1 MVINDFDP
9 YQNTQD
15 TTTTTTASSQ
25 DNDPLSVF
33 ETTPSA
39 PAGTATA
46 NDPFITGHD
55 HNLGDDN
62 NFQELPLH
70 DDDDDDDDDARE
82 VEIIDETPATEGDLL
97 GLGPDAVR
105 GNDASSSGV
114 GLAHESGM
122 WAYALNHDGGTSRR
136 HVNGGEIPETGYATV
151 TKDGDD
157 GGDGEGDAEQRRRG
171 LFSRWGSSRI
181 DGGDSNSQKS
191 PSAVGGGG
199 IFGRPFAGH
208 DDAAPTAAGEG
219 GLTGDDDLCNNNN
232 NNNNINSNNNNNNS
246 NNNRLDDEDDDDL
259 IDPELEEE
267 YDTDN
272 LLRPGDHI
280 YVWQS
285 YGINPRAYQRHAVV
299 YSVTHRGDDEPGIR
313 ADMTTL
319 SDYERQANDL
329 IAYDTSS
336 VYDEQHRSSLEV
348 TVVSFYHFQR
358 HAAHGAAQA
367 ATAASGSNRGK
378 RSGCKREL
386 LIDFLGPDAITK
398 KKPIHKV
405 RYGRQVKKGLLSQKA
420 SVGTALKKDAVGLI
434 LARVAY
440 LLDHPD
446 HLPEH
451 SALSANGECAAM
463 WCVTGRWC
471 TLQGASILQITSVG
485 QAGGALLAGGILSN
499 LTVLVPMPGLWGAAG
514 WWWYVPTTVAYPF
527 LVPMLVAFGMCSLV
541 PLEILRRN
549 RKKWRAIT
557 DGLNHEFWINADP
570 EVKDKYF
577 GIMATAER
585 EAEMRS
591 FFGVRENDATAED
604 SRYMPL
610 GGTPGGIDDDGED
623 DEDEVVAMQ
632 RLEKS
637 CATMDVDL
645 SGKPPSRSQSSS
657 GGWGSFMGSFRR
669 KEPNAGSQSLRELQ
683 RQGDSEIYEGEK
695 EGIIS

>member
-1 MVINDFDP
+1 MTIHNFDP
-9 YQNTQD
+9 YQNTQNTTTTS
-15 TTTTTTASSQ
+15 TTTTTTTISQ
-25 DNDPLSVF
+25 ENDPLSVF
-33 ETTPSA
+33 ETTTSNLPS
-39 PAGTATA
+39 GTANG
-46 NDPFITGHD
+46 ND
-55 HNLGDDN
+55 NGDAGDGE
-62 NFQELPLH
+62 FQELSIH
-70 DDDDDDDDDARE
+70 DDDDDDDE
-82 VEIIDETPATEGDLL
+82 PIEIIDESPSAARHEGGGEDDLL
-97 GLGPDAVR
+97 GLGGFDGHPR
-105 GNDASSSGV
+105 GGGNDASSGDGDGV
-114 GLAHESGM
+114 GLAKSSGM
-122 WAYALNHDGGTSRR
+122 WAYALNHDGGTSRQQ
-136 HVNGGEIPETGYATV
+136 VNGG
-151 TKDGDD
+151 DGDS
-157 GGDGEGDAEQRRRG
+157 GAGRSQRG
-171 LFSRWGSSRI
+171 LFSRWGSARNEDGDAGGSGAATSSRT
-181 DGGDSNSQKS
+181 
-191 PSAVGGGG
+191 VGGGG
-199 IFGRPFAGH
+199 IFGRPFAGNG

-219 GLTGDDDLCNNNN
+219 GLTGDDDLRESGRSKNDGGDGT
-232 NNNNINSNNNNNNS
+232 
-246 NNNRLDDEDDDDL
+246 LDDGDDDDL

-267 YDTDN
+267 HDMDN

-299 YSVTHRGDDEPGIR
+299 YSVTHRGDSEPSIK
-313 ADMTTL
+313 ANMTTL
-319 SDYERQANDL
+319 SDYEQQANDP
-329 IAYDTSS
+329 IAYDTSCI
-336 VYDEQHRSSLEV
+336 YDEQHRSSLEV

-358 HAAHGAAQA
+358 HHAHGAARA
-367 ATAASGSNRGK
+367 ATAASGSTRGK

-434 LARVAY
+434 LARVTY
-440 LLDHPD
+440 LLEHPD

-451 SALSANGECAAM
+451 NALSANGECAAM

-549 RKKWRAIT
+549 RKKWRGIT

-577 GIMATAER
+577 GMMATAER

-591 FFGVRENDATAED
+591 FFGVRENDTSAED

-610 GGTPGGIDDDGED
+610 GGTPGGIDDDD
-623 DEDEVVAMQ
+623 DEDEDEVLAMQ
-632 RLEKS
+632 KLEKS